1 MDIHHEAPTMD
12 EVVPETTAY
21 DVVNPFAPRGN
32 TRVARRWRIDEQKL
46 EVAGCDEAEGRYT
59 KSHYAPNFAVNSCP
73 SFSSRMKS
81 VYVIQANSA
90 DLGSR
95 GSKRLP

>member
-1 MDIHHEAPTMD
+1 MDIHHEAPTVN

-59 KSHYAPNFAVNSCP
+59 KSHNAPYFPVNSCP
-73 SFSSRMKS
+73 SSHHR
-81 VYVIQANSA
+81 
-90 DLGSR
+90 
-95 GSKRLP
+95 